1 MTLHEAPSLFC
12 SWSQGEESRQG
23 AVGIVLSALG
33 CWDLRKGD
41 SPAGADTNTRSWT
54 PAEVTSL
61 PRLQLKL
68 GLMEELQEASP
79 WGLGFIPA
87 GRTAELI
94 LSGGGFQQEID
105 LSGLWLFQA

>member
-1 MTLHEAPSLFC
+1 M
-12 SWSQGEESRQG
+12 
-23 AVGIVLSALG
+23 GIALSALG

-54 PAEVTSL
+54 PVEVTSL

-79 WGLGFIPA
+79 
-87 GRTAELI
+87 
-94 LSGGGFQQEID
+94 
-105 LSGLWLFQA
+105 